1 MPDTQPA
8 DTDALPLIRLFEGDS
23 LDVLRTIPDHTY
35 TAVVTDPPYG
45 LSAAP
50 SPWDVLAQW
59 LVDGDFVRTGGRK
72 KAPPPGLSELAAR
85 FQSTAGGGGFLG
97 HSWDAFVPGPR
108 LWREVFRVCKPGAIV
123 LCFAATR
130 TDHWMKLSLAL
141 AGFEI
146 LDTIGWITSQGM
158 AKAGTVDKRI
168 DRRRH
173 DRDQVLA
180 CTAWIRRRC
189 DELGLKPADLD
200 AACGTAGMGG
210 HWVSSKSQPYVPTR
224 EQWTKLEPLLGPM
237 PPEIDAQRMIIDA
250 RQPGPDHFKR
260 AVLGEHPAP
269 SSNDPDANAAA
280 VGPRAIDG
288 PLMIT
293 APATDL
299 SGEWAGWST
308 QLGPALEPIIV
319 ARRPCEGTAVENILR
334 HGCGAM
340 NIDACRIGNESTRRH
355 NTADMGY
362 AGGLL
367 AAGSG
372 YETGSDV
379 GRWPKNAMFCEES
392 AAVLNAQVGERKS
405 GSRRAGTRSGMGF
418 RGADGDGGPAI
429 EGSSGDAS
437 RFFTVISADV
447 ADAPLAGRW
456 PKNVMFSGESAEI
469 LDALVP
475 HSRDGVAVKRNT
487 PVGKVTGQIFRRGNT
502 GVDAG
507 YGGEGGVSRFF
518 WVGPLATDDDVALP
532 VRYVPKASRRERNA
546 GLPPGAKG
554 DHPTKKPRKLMEWLC
569 RLAGHPKGRILDP
582 FAGSG
587 STLAAARAMGL
598 PCDGVERDEHYCR
611 DLAAPTAGVD
621 PADVVRVP
629 PPDDGDRPLDAAAR
643 VPYYETVRSPRPP
656 VIFPIT
662 YQPPDE
668 DGWVVAECPSIP
680 GCVSQGRTREEAA
693 ENIAEAIAVS
703 LEEDAPPPVPSLEI
717 PAPAQA
723 DASYGLP
730 PMFPRL
736 PGAPEVP

>member
-85 FQSTAGGGGFLG
+85 FQSTAGPGGFLG
-97 HSWDAFVPGPR
+97 AKWDAFVPGPR

-123 LCFAATR
+123 LAFAGTR
-130 TDHWMKLSLAL
+130 TQHWMALSLVL
-141 AGFEI
+141 AGFEVI
-146 LDTIGWITSQGM
+146 DCVGWITSQGM

-168 DRRRH
+168 D
-173 DRDQVLA
+173 
-180 CTAWIRRRC
+180 
-189 DELGLKPADLD
+189 
-200 AACGTAGMGG
+200 
-210 HWVSSKSQPYVPTR
+210 
-224 EQWTKLEPLLGPM
+224 
-237 PPEIDAQRMIIDA
+237 QRMGVSHLRKII
-250 RQPGPDHFKR
+250 
-260 AVLGEHPAP
+260 GEHPAP
-269 SSNDPDANAAA
+269 SRCGKGNAAA
-280 VGPRAIDG
+280 VGPAATDG
-288 PLMIT
+288 PLMVT

-319 ARRPCEGTAVENILR
+319 ARKPCEGTAVENILR
-334 HGCGAM
+334 YGCGAM
-340 NIDACRIGNESTRRH
+340 NIDACRIGYEVDNRSGASTPSKIFGPSFGGGVHDGGRWKS
-355 NTADMGY
+355 ADG
-362 AGGLL
+362 
-367 AAGSG
+367 
-372 YETGSDV
+372 
-379 GRWPKNAMFCEES
+379 GRWPKNAMFSEES
-392 AAVLNAQVGERKS
+392 AAVLDAQVGERKS
-405 GSRRAGTRSGMGF
+405 GSRRV
-418 RGADGDGGPAI
+418 GARKGIGYGSNAKGDGGPAI

-437 RFFTVISADV
+437 RFFAVIPDDV
-447 ADAPLAGRW
+447 ADAPPAGRW

-469 LDALVP
+469 LDAMVP
-475 HSRDGVAVKRNT
+475 HSRDGVAVKHNT

-507 YGGEGGVSRFF
+507 YGGAGGVSRFF

-629 PPDDGDRPLDAAAR
+629 PPSDVDRPLDAAPR
-643 VPYYETVRSPRPP
+643 VPYYETVRPPRQP
-656 VIFPIT
+656 VTFPIT

-703 LEEDAPPPVPSLEI
+703 LEEDAPPPVPSLEV

>member
-23 LDVLRTIPDHTY
+23 LDVLRTIPDYTY

-72 KAPPPGLSELAAR
+72 KAPPSGLSEIAAR
-85 FQSTAGGGGFLG
+85 FQSTAGPGGFLG
-97 HSWDAFVPGPR
+97 AKWDAFVPGPR

-123 LCFAATR
+123 LAFAATR

-146 LDTIGWITSQGM
+146 LDTIGWINSQGM

-189 DELGLKPADLD
+189 EELGLKPADLD

-224 EQWTKLEPLLGPM
+224 EQWVKLEPLLGPM
-237 PPEIDAQRMIIDA
+237 PPEIDAQRLICGFTGRIVDS
-250 RQPGPDHFKR
+250 
-260 AVLGEHPAP
+260 L
-269 SSNDPDANAAA
+269 
-280 VGPRAIDG
+280 
-288 PLMIT
+288 
-293 APATDL
+293 PATDL

-319 ARRPCEGTAVENILR
+319 ARKPCEGTAVENILR

-340 NIDACRIGNESTRRH
+340 NIDACRIGVEPTRGSGLG
-355 NTADMGY
+355 MGFK
-362 AGGLL
+362 GGL
-367 AAGSG
+367 ASSER
-372 YETGSDV
+372 YITGSTS
-379 GRWPKNAMFCEES
+379 GRWPKNAIFGEEA
-392 AAVLNAQVGERKS
+392 AAVLDAQVGERKS
-405 GSRRAGTRSGMGF
+405 GSRRIGARKGMGYH
-418 RGADGDGGPAI
+418 GADGDGGPAI

-437 RFFTVISADV
+437 RFFAVIPDDV
-447 ADAPLAGRW
+447 ADASPAGRW

-475 HSRDGVAVKRNT
+475 HSRDGVAVKHNT

-507 YGGEGGVSRFF
+507 YGGAGGVSQFF

-546 GLPPGAKG
+546 GLPPGIKG

-629 PPDDGDRPLDAAAR
+629 PPSDADRPLDAAPR
-643 VPYYETVRSPRPP
+643 VPYYETVRPPRPP
-656 VIFPIT
+656 VTFPIAYSAGVPVT
-662 YQPPDE
+662 APSAPAPALSTVAAPRVTE
-668 DGWVVAECPSIP
+668 D
-680 GCVSQGRTREEAA
+680 T
-693 ENIAEAIAVS
+693 
-703 LEEDAPPPVPSLEI
+703 PPPVPSLEV

>member
-1 MPDTQPA
+1 MQP
-8 DTDALPLIRLFEGDS
+8 IRLFEGDS
-23 LDVLRTIPDHTY
+23 LDVLATIPDHTY
-35 TAVVTDPPYG
+35 TAVITDPPYG
-45 LSAAP
+45 LSTP
-50 SPWDVLAQW
+50 PDPVDVITQW
-59 LVDGDFVRTGGRK
+59 LLAGDFRRDGRGRK

-85 FQSTAGGGGFLG
+85 FASTSGPGGMLGFK
-97 HSWDAFVPGPR
+97 WDAFVPGPR

-123 LCFAATR
+123 LAFAGTR
-130 TDHWMKLSLAL
+130 TQHWMALSLVL
-141 AGFEI
+141 AGFEVI
-146 LDTIGWITSQGM
+146 DCIGHIQSQGM

-189 DELGLKPADLD
+189 EELGLKPADLD

-210 HWVSSKSQPYVPTR
+210 HWVSSKSQPYIPTR

-260 AVLGEHPAP
+260 EVIGTRDKGSQRGGLVLTPENCGFTGHIVD
-269 SSNDPDANAAA
+269 S
-280 VGPRAIDG
+280 
-288 PLMIT
+288 L
-293 APATDL
+293 PATDL

-319 ARRPCEGTAVENILR
+319 ARKPCEGTAVENILR
-334 HGCGAM
+334 YGCGAM
-340 NIDACRIGNESTRRH
+340 NIDACRIGYEVAEREVVDNRSGASTPSKIFGPSFGGGVHDGGRWKS
-355 NTADMGY
+355 ADG
-362 AGGLL
+362 
-367 AAGSG
+367 
-372 YETGSDV
+372 

-392 AAVLNAQVGERKS
+392 AAVLDAQVGERKS
-405 GSRRAGTRSGMGF
+405 GGRRNGARQGMGF
-418 RGADGDGGPAI
+418 NRGHGDGGPAI
-429 EGSSGDAS
+429 EGPSGDAS
-437 RFFTVISADV
+437 RFFAVIPDDPPSD
-447 ADAPLAGRW
+447 
-456 PKNVMFSGESAEI
+456 K
-469 LDALVP
+469 
-475 HSRDGVAVKRNT
+475 
-487 PVGKVTGQIFRRGNT
+487 
-502 GVDAG
+502 
-507 YGGEGGVSRFF
+507 GGAASRFF

-598 PCDGVERDEHYCR
+598 PCGGVGRGEHYCR
-611 DLAAPTAGVD
+611 DLAAPPAGVA

-629 PPDDGDRPLDAAAR
+629 PPSDADRPLDAAPR
-643 VPYYETVRSPRPP
+643 VPYYETVRPPRPP
-656 VIFPIT
+656 VTFPIAYSAGVPVT
-662 YQPPDE
+662 APSAPAPALSPVAAPRVTE
-668 DGWVVAECPSIP
+668 D
-680 GCVSQGRTREEAA
+680 T
-693 ENIAEAIAVS
+693 
-703 LEEDAPPPVPSLEI
+703 PPPVPSLEI

>member
-8 DTDALPLIRLFEGDS
+8 PAIAADGLPLIRLFEGDS

-85 FQSTAGGGGFLG
+85 FQSTAGPGGFLG
-97 HSWDAFVPGPR
+97 AKWDAFVPGPR

-123 LCFAATR
+123 LAFAGTR
-130 TDHWMKLSLAL
+130 TQHWMALSLVL
-141 AGFEI
+141 AGFEVI
-146 LDTIGWITSQGM
+146 DCIGHIQSQGM

-189 DELGLKPADLD
+189 EELGLKPADLD

-224 EQWTKLEPLLGPM
+224 EQWAKLEPLLGPM
-237 PPEIDAQRMIIDA
+237 PSEIDAQRMIIDA

-260 AVLGEHPAP
+260 EVIGTRDKGSQRGGLVLTPENCGFTGHIVD
-269 SSNDPDANAAA
+269 S
-280 VGPRAIDG
+280 
-288 PLMIT
+288 L
-293 APATDL
+293 PATDL

-319 ARRPCEGTAVENILR
+319 ARKPCEGTAVENILR
-334 HGCGAM
+334 YGCGAM
-340 NIDACRIGNESTRRH
+340 NIDACRIGYEVAEREVVDNRSGASTPSKIFGPSFGGGVHDGGRWKS
-355 NTADMGY
+355 ADG
-362 AGGLL
+362 
-367 AAGSG
+367 
-372 YETGSDV
+372 
-379 GRWPKNAMFCEES
+379 GRWPKNAMFSEES

-405 GSRRAGTRSGMGF
+405 GSRRV
-418 RGADGDGGPAI
+418 GARKGIGYGSNAKGDGGPAI

-437 RFFTVISADV
+437 RFFAVIPD
-447 ADAPLAGRW
+447 DPPNDKGGR
-456 PKNVMFSGESAEI
+456 A
-469 LDALVP
+469 
-475 HSRDGVAVKRNT
+475 
-487 PVGKVTGQIFRRGNT
+487 
-502 GVDAG
+502 
-507 YGGEGGVSRFF
+507 SRFF
-518 WVGPLATDDDVALP
+518 WAGPLATEDDVALP
-532 VRYVPKASRRERNA
+532 ARYVLKVSRRERNA

-569 RLAGHPKGRILDP
+569 RLVGHPKGRILDP

-621 PADVVRVP
+621 PADVVCVP
-629 PPDDGDRPLDAAAR
+629 PPSDADRPLDAAPR
-643 VPYYETVRSPRPP
+643 VPYYETVRPPRQP
-656 VIFPIT
+656 VTFPIT

-703 LEEDAPPPVPSLEI
+703 LEEDAPPPVPSLEV